1 MIMIMV
7 IIFSAFAND
16 LQLLV
21 GSECILQ
28 LDVFFSI
35 LFFQFLDFIKIV
47 KNSLVFDTE
56 FLIEIINDHI
66 ILVKRSDIKVLGFA

>member
-1 MIMIMV
+1 MIMIMIMV
-7 IIFSAFAND
+7 IIFSAVAND

-35 LFFQFLDFIKIV
+35 LFFQFLDFIQIV
-47 KNSLVFDTE
+47 
-56 FLIEIINDHI
+56 
-66 ILVKRSDIKVLGFA
+66 